1 MFSRRPYVLA
11 LPAPPRA
18 GRRLGCGFWLCLLV
32 VVCVVAWLLLFTNVL
47 TPLAKGKPS
56 ITVSLPS
63 LNGVTFA
70 QPPAPSGARV
80 LDRPSLSA
88 SFVNRVL
95 AAYHSPAVGTGQFL
109 YDLSQRYGI
118 DDAYALAFFMHESL
132 FGTTGVARATLS
144 LGNIRCSP
152 GYSCI
157 EGYRAYATWPAGYLD
172 WYRLIKDGYVDGQVS
187 RRCPC
192 VTVEQIIPVYA
203 PASDGNNEQAYIA
216 AVRSAVAAWRAGR
229 VLV

>member
-1 MFSRRPYVLA
+1 
-11 LPAPPRA
+11 
-18 GRRLGCGFWLCLLV
+18 
-32 VVCVVAWLLLFTNVL
+32 
-47 TPLAKGKPS
+47 
-56 ITVSLPS
+56 
-63 LNGVTFA
+63 
-70 QPPAPSGARV
+70 V

-95 AAYHSPAVGTGQFL
+95 SAYHSPAVGTGQFL
-109 YDLSQRYGI
+109 YDLSTRYSI
-118 DDAYALAFFMHESL
+118 DDVYALAFFMHESL

-157 EGYRAYATWPAGYLD
+157 EGYRVYATWQAGYLD
-172 WYRLIKDGYVDGQVS
+172 WYRLIKDGYVGGQVS
-187 RRCPC
+187 SRCPC

-203 PASDGNNEQAYIA
+203 PASDGNNEQAYIT